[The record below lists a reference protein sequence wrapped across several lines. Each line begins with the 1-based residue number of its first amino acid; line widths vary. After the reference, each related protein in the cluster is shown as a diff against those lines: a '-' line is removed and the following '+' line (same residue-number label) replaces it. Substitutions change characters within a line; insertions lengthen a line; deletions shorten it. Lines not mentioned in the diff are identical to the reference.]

1 MNFLVVKFSLI
12 SWFDSLWFLGM
23 VDLVFEIVMQV
34 LVRYESLWFL
44 GIAGLL
50 FEIVV

>member
-1 MNFLVVKFSLI
+1 
-12 SWFDSLWFLGM
+12 M

-34 LVRYESLWFL
+34 LVRYDSLWFL

>member
-34 LVRYESLWFL
+34 LVQCDSLWFL
-44 GIAGLL
+44 GIADFL
-50 FEIVV
+50 FEIVM